1 MYKKA
6 LTSLTVLF
14 FMMGFITCLNDIL
27 VPYLKAI
34 FALSYAQAALI
45 QFCFFAAY
53 GLTSIPFSKLIE
65 QVGYQKGMVIG
76 FALSAM
82 GCLLFYPAVLLHTYA
97 LFLGAL
103 FVLASGIVLL
113 QVAANPCVSIIGPKE
128 TASSRLTMAQA
139 FNSLGTFIAPLF
151 GAYYILS
158 GLTNSVYAE
167 GVVYPYFLI
176 AAVLIVIALVL
187 SRINLSGME
196 SAETDDSSWT
206 DVLKEK
212 SLLLGVIGIFAYVG
226 AEVAIGSFLVNY
238 VMEISH
244 VAAAQAA
251 PLVALYWGGAM
262 VGRFIG
268 IFTLRI
274 FAPAKVLTTHA
285 LLSVLLILFSMQATG
300 NLAIASMALVGLCN
314 SIMFPTIFTLGIKGL
329 KAGQEKKGSGLLAT
343 AIVGG
348 AIVPLLTGLLA
359 DRLGLHHAFILP
371 VVCYVYIAWLGWR
384 NLAKI

>member
-6 LTSLTVLF
+6 LTSLTILF

-34 FALSYAQAALI
+34 FSLTYGQAALI

-65 QVGYQKGMVIG
+65 RVGYQKGMVIG
-76 FALSAM
+76 FALAAL
-82 GCLLFYPAVLLHTYA
+82 GCLLFYPAVALHTYS
-97 LFLGAL
+97 LFLAAL

-113 QVAANPCVSIIGPKE
+113 QVAANPCVAVIGPKE

-151 GAYYILS
+151 GAYFILS
-158 GLTNSVYAE
+158 ALADSTHAE
-167 GVVYPYFLI
+167 GVVYPYFFI
-176 AAVLIVIALVL
+176 AFVLIVIALVL
-187 SRINLSGME
+187 SRINLAGIETAEADE
-196 SAETDDSSWT
+196 SAWR

-212 SLLLGVIGIFAYVG
+212 GLLLGVIGIFAYVG

-238 VMEISH
+238 VMEISQ
-244 VAAAQAA
+244 VTETQAA
-251 PLVALYWGGAM
+251 PLVAFYWGGAM

-268 IFTLRI
+268 IFTLKA

-285 LLSVLLILFSMQATG
+285 LLSVALILISMQATG
-300 NLAIASMALVGLCN
+300 TLAIISLVLVGLCN

-348 AIVPLLTGLLA
+348 AVVPLLTGLLA

-371 VVCYVYIAWLGWR
+371 VICYVYIAWFGF
-384 NLAKI
+384 KE

>member
-6 LTSLTVLF
+6 LTSLTILF

-76 FALSAM
+76 FALAAL
-82 GCLLFYPAVLLHTYA
+82 GCLLFYPAVLLHTYG
-97 LFLGAL
+97 LFLAAL

-139 FNSLGTFIAPLF
+139 FNSLGTFVAPFF
-151 GAYYILS
+151 GAYFILS
-158 GLTNSVYAE
+158 GLTNSSYAE

-176 AAVLIVIALVL
+176 ASVLIVIAVVL
-187 SRINLSGME
+187 SRINLSGIE
-196 SAETDDSSWT
+196 SAEADESSWSE
-206 DVLKEK
+206 VLQEK
-212 SLLLGVIGIFAYVG
+212 GLLLGVIGIFAYVG
-226 AEVAIGSFLVNY
+226 AEVSIGSFLVNY
-238 VMEISH
+238 VMDISH
-244 VAAAQAA
+244 VAETQAA

-268 IFTLRI
+268 IFTLKA
-274 FAPAKVLTTHA
+274 FAPAKVLITHA
-285 LLSVLLILFSMQATG
+285 LLSVMFILVSMQSTG
-300 NLAIASMALVGLCN
+300 NLAIATMVLVGLCN
-314 SIMFPTIFTLGIKGL
+314 SIMFPTIFTLGIKSL

-348 AIVPLLTGLLA
+348 AVIPLLTGLLA
-359 DRLGLHHAFILP
+359 DRLGIHHAFVLP
-371 VVCYVYIAWLGWR
+371 VICYAYIAWLGFR
-384 NLAKI
+384 NLTKL

>member
-6 LTSLTVLF
+6 LTSLTILF

-34 FALSYAQAALI
+34 FSLSYAQAALI

-76 FALSAM
+76 FALAAL
-82 GCLLFYPAVLLHTYA
+82 GCLFFYPAVLLHTYG

-139 FNSLGTFIAPLF
+139 FNSLGTFIAPFF
-151 GAYYILS
+151 GAYFILS

-176 AAVLIVIALVL
+176 AGVLIVIALVL
-187 SRINLSGME
+187 SKLNLSGME
-196 SAETDDSSWT
+196 STEADESRWSE
-206 DVLKEK
+206 VLKEK
-212 SLLLGVIGIFAYVG
+212 GLLLGVIGIFAYVG
-226 AEVAIGSFLVNY
+226 AEVSIGSFLVNY

-244 VAAAQAA
+244 IAETQAA

-268 IFTLRI
+268 IFTLKT
-274 FAPAKVLTTHA
+274 FAPAKVLITHA
-285 LLSVLLILFSMQATG
+285 LLSVMFILVSMQSSG
-300 NLAIASMALVGLCN
+300 NLAIATMVLVGLCN

-348 AIVPLLTGLLA
+348 AVIPLLTGLLA
-359 DRLGLHHAFILP
+359 DRLGIHHAFVLP
-371 VVCYVYIAWLGWR
+371 VICYAYIAYFGMR
-384 NLAKI
+384 NLKS